1 MANLVRRS
9 ATVAL
14 YLVVGALFVALLLPA
29 ALDQFKPPLGPQRQ
43 DGAFLPFPNL
53 QQAAG
58 AIDLLR
64 DAPSLETTTLR
75 ALNGHHF
82 RAETVSAAP
91 SIPDRLHAAPIAARM
106 VRGFAGLDADSDL
119 RVYTDRRV
127 TPDGT
132 GVEGFP
138 ALVVWRMADGR
149 FFVLRDLDTLR
160 TPAATMH
167 VLGRSLD
174 VWIGLLGA
182 ALAGLALVKAR
193 LEARPLRDLAVAAAS
208 FDGSASDLPDES
220 GSAPDMRR
228 LVRAMRSMQD
238 RVTMLLQER
247 SLLIGAI
254 SHDLKTFLT
263 RLRLRAEHVV
273 DPAEQARVVADLD
286 GMTDLIETALA
297 FARGTTVSRR
307 RSIVDLADL
316 VAIEVAERG
325 AGERQVAALGDET
338 MEAVVKGDPVALR
351 RVLSNLLDNAVKFG
365 RSRVEVGIEVK
376 ANQCRLSIDDDGP
389 GIQAQERIAIFS
401 PFYRI
406 EGSRNPR
413 TGGHGLG
420 LAIARQI
427 VEAHNG
433 TVTVEDGRLGG
444 ACFVVTLPVS
454 RPT

>member
-1 MANLVRRS
+1 MANRIRQS
-9 ATVAL
+9 ASVAL
-14 YLVVGALFVALLLPA
+14 NLSAGALIVALLLPA
-29 ALDQFKPPLGPQRQ
+29 ALDQLEPAAGPGRPE
-43 DGAFLPFPNL
+43 GTFLPFPNL

-82 RAETVSAAP
+82 RAEVVAVAP
-91 SIPDRLHAAPIAARM
+91 VVPDRLRAAPVAARM
-106 VRGFAGLDADSDL
+106 VRGFAGIDADSDL
-119 RVYTDRRV
+119 RVYTDKRV

-149 FFVLRDLDTLR
+149 FFVLRDLDTRR
-160 TPAATMH
+160 TPAATMR
-167 VLGRSLD
+167 VLGRPLD
-174 VWIGLLGA
+174 FWIGLLGA
-182 ALAGLALVKAR
+182 ALAGLALFKAR
-193 LEARPLRDLAVAAAS
+193 LDASPLRDLAAAAAG
-208 FDGSASDLPDES
+208 FDGTGPDLPDES
-220 GSAPDMRR
+220 GSAPDVRR
-228 LVRAMRSMQD
+228 LVRAMRGMQD
-238 RVTMLLQER
+238 RVAMLLQER

-263 RLRLRAEHVV
+263 RLRLRAEHVD
-273 DPAEQARVVADLD
+273 DPIEQGRVVADLD

-307 RSIVDLADL
+307 RTIVDLADL

-325 AGERQVAALGDET
+325 AVEREITVSGDET
-338 MEAVVKGDPVALR
+338 TDAVVEGDPMALR

-365 RSRVEVGIEVK
+365 RSRVEVAIEVDRDR
-376 ANQCRLSIDDDGP
+376 CRLSVEDDGP
-389 GIQAQERIAIFS
+389 GIHAHERTAIFS
-401 PFYRI
+401 PFYRV
-406 EGSRNPR
+406 EGSRNAR

-433 TVTVEDGRLGG
+433 TVTVADGPLGG
-444 ACFVVTLPVS
+444 ARFVVTLPVS
-454 RPT
+454 RPA